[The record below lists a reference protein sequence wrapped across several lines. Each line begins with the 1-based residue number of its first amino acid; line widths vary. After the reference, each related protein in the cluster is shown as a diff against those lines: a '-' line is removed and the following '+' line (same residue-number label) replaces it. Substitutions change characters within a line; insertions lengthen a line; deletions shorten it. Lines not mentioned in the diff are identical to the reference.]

1 MIRKKHNPEHDRIRP
16 YRILT
21 DGFDV
26 EFLKAVH
33 DSSKISL
40 NSCGVLADFHEYG
53 EMLDSVR
60 AIRDARIVPLKDLFA
75 RSGGERLR
83 IALRYDVD
91 MNPCT
96 ALRIARFNA
105 RYGVCGSFFLLHTA
119 LYYGMNRSDGFVRN
133 PMLSDWIR
141 GLALAGQEVG
151 LHIDPLAVYFEH
163 EIDGL
168 QAVKTEIEWIRS
180 LGVPVHGAA
189 AHNSYPVY
197 GAENFE
203 IFREFVTGRR
213 LWIKHDR
220 VRCPLGTVGLRDL
233 ALAYEANYPQPIP
246 VQRRWLAGLRGRK
259 WKRDSR
265 PDAVNDSNWMRT
277 YLLDNPAY
285 DRGFGMRIWYHGPN
299 QWTVA
304 DASPTTASPW
314 RWKVGLGAMLDS
326 LASANPG
333 TTAVLHLHP
342 IYFSADTSLDYMK
355 NGSEPAIANGDG
367 G

>member
-1 MIRKKHNPEHDRIRP
+1 MPLKKHNPEQDRIRP

-21 DGFDV
+21 DGFDA
-26 EFLKAVH
+26 ELLKSVY
-33 DSSKISL
+33 DSSKASL
-40 NSCGVLADFHEYG
+40 KSCGVLADFHEYC

-133 PMLSDWIR
+133 PMLRAWIR

-151 LHIDPLAVYFEH
+151 LHIDPLSVYFEH

-168 QAVKTEIEWIRS
+168 QAVKTELEWIRS
-180 LGVPVHGAA
+180 LGVPVHGVA

-203 IFREFVTGRR
+203 IFREFAAGAR
-213 LWIKHDR
+213 LSLQHEGLQ
-220 VRCPLGTVGLRDL
+220 CPLGGGGLQEL
-233 ALAYEANYPQPIP
+233 GLSYEANFPEPHSRRGEFLRNLRH
-246 VQRRWLAGLRGRK
+246 RRWKTWL
-259 WKRDSR
+259 
-265 PDAVNDSNWMRT
+265 PEDAVNNERWMRI
-277 YLLDNPAY
+277 YLLDNPVYTRRHAL
-285 DRGFGMRIWYHGPN
+285 RIWYHGPSL
-299 QWTVA
+299 WTVA
-304 DASPTTASPW
+304 DTGRRARSPW
-314 RWKVGLGAMLDS
+314 QWKIGPEKVIHS
-326 LASANPG
+326 LESTETG
-333 TTAVLHLHP
+333 TTAVFHIHP
-342 IYFSADTSLDYMK
+342 LSFSADTEFKTSK
-355 NGSEPAIANGDG
+355 G
-367 G
+367 GQACFHSNK